1 MSRPTPVLPVRIRL
15 LPTRIPEVIFMSS
28 LALNPNSNST
38 SSAMLTPSSSSFR
51 EDVVEVGLLL
61 PAEWA
66 AALIELSRKRQESV
80 GELIRTCIG
89 RVLTENNASL

>member
-1 MSRPTPVLPVRIRL
+1 
-15 LPTRIPEVIFMSS
+15 MSS
-28 LALNPNSNST
+28 FALSASAPAGSNETALRSC
-38 SSAMLTPSSSSFR
+38 SPFC

-89 RVLTENNASL
+89 RVLTENSAVL

>member
-1 MSRPTPVLPVRIRL
+1 
-15 LPTRIPEVIFMSS
+15 MSS
-28 LALNPNSNST
+28 IALSASADAG
-38 SSAMLTPSSSSFR
+38 SSGAAVPSCSMR
-51 EDVVEVGLLL
+51 NEDVVEVGLLL

-89 RVLTENNASL
+89 RVLSENSAAI

>member
-1 MSRPTPVLPVRIRL
+1 
-15 LPTRIPEVIFMSS
+15 MSS
-28 LALNPNSNST
+28 LALNANSNST
-38 SSAMLTPSSSSFR
+38 SNALLPPSCSSLR

-89 RVLTENNASL
+89 RVLTENNAAL